1 MKNQAVTPFNE
12 KMPAVFEDLFKPWT
26 ELFDGR
32 FFKREMNVPAVN
44 IAEYKDH
51 YALTLSAPGLNKAD
65 FKIDVDGDVLTIS
78 SEKEENSEE
87 KEGKFTR
94 KEYNYS
100 SFSRSFT
107 LPEGTDKDKLA
118 ATYENGVLKIN
129 VPRNGKIKSSSAKH
143 ITVK

>member
-26 ELFDGR
+26 DLFDGR

-44 IAEYKDH
+44 ITEHKDH
-51 YALTLSAPGLNKAD
+51 YELTLPAPGLNKAD

-78 SEKEENSEE
+78 SENEENSEE
-87 KEGKFTR
+87 KEGKYTR

-100 SFSRSFT
+100 SFSRSFM
-107 LPEGTDKDKLA
+107 LPEGTDKDKVA

-143 ITVK
+143 IAVK

>member
-32 FFKREMNVPAVN
+32 FFKREMNFPAVN